1 MCADHTKPAEV
12 FCGFTLCA
20 LQAFTFLC
28 TSFQTVWS
36 SALCIVRAFITILFL
51 LKKEKKNTKM
61 LKNRNGIF
69 FLNLMAEVSC
79 VELFNVMEPAAET
92 LCDSCSL
99 LKICTRELFL
109 GGSVCV
115 CPTWHDD
122 WWERGWDVKFSCW
135 NDVHVDSWK
144 ASGELAHSIT
154 TRLAVH
160 LKRHWGWSFIRFKS
174 WYTLKKYL

>member
-1 MCADHTKPAEV
+1 
-12 FCGFTLCA
+12 
-20 LQAFTFLC
+20 
-28 TSFQTVWS
+28 
-36 SALCIVRAFITILFL
+36 
-51 LKKEKKNTKM
+51 M
-61 LKNRNGIF
+61 LNNRNGMF

-122 WWERGWDVKFSCW
+122 
-135 NDVHVDSWK
+135 
-144 ASGELAHSIT
+144 
-154 TRLAVH
+154 
-160 LKRHWGWSFIRFKS
+160 
-174 WYTLKKYL
+174 